1 MPWNLEE
8 AIDYYKKK
16 GAPSDQNALIG
27 LLREIQQENG
37 GRIPRAAILPVA
49 DGCRVK
55 ESLLLALIRRI
66 PSLRL
71 ADTHC
76 LEICGGPNCSKRA
89 DLMTFVEKNCPP
101 GVEVKEVPCMR
112 LCGKGPNVRWDGQ
125 LYHQADPELLRR
137 LLEKGRNP

>member
-1 MPWNLEE
+1 MLWNLEE
-8 AIDYYKKK
+8 AIEYYKKL
-16 GAPSDQNALIG
+16 GAPSDQNALIA

-37 GRIPRAAILPVA
+37 GGISRTALLSVA
-49 DGCRVK
+49 DGCGVK

-76 LEICGGPNCSKRA
+76 LEICGGPNCSKRG
-89 DLMTFVEKNCPP
+89 DLMAFVEKNCPS

-112 LCGKGPNVRWDGQ
+112 LCGKGPNVRWDGR

-137 LLEKGRNP
+137 LMEKGRKS